1 MVKKHNIWKNIDKK
15 HLQKHISFFSN
26 IFVNI
31 YHFNWA
37 VNVWP
42 CKYSVATLALQQ
54 VQ

>member
-1 MVKKHNIWKNIDKK
+1 MVKKHSVWKNIDKK
-15 HLQKHISFFSN
+15 DLQKYISCFSN

-31 YHFNWA
+31 YNFNWA
-37 VNVWP
+37 VNVQS